1 MTKKTTRNAQY
12 TEIKPVLFLAF
23 ELSTSEWKLGFSI
36 GFGQKPRRRSILAG
50 KVSVLQEEI
59 KAAKKRFQLPEDC
72 RVVSCYEA
80 GRDAFWLHRYLT
92 KSGIENIV
100 VDSSSIEVNRR
111 ARRAKSDGLDVG
123 KLLTMLMRHCQG
135 ERKVWSVVRV
145 PSPEEEDRRQL
156 HRELRATKK
165 EKTRATNR
173 IKGLLAS
180 QGVLLRGRM
189 DLSGKRLDAIRIW
202 DGSPLPPALK
212 SRLKRE
218 WEQVLL
224 VKQRIATLEAE
235 RRRALRESVAP
246 DIPKIKQLSA
256 LRGIGDGSS
265 WLFVREF
272 FGWRKFKN
280 RRQVG
285 GLSGLT
291 PTPFQ
296 SGETTREQGVNKA
309 GNCHV
314 RGNAV
319 ELAWSWVRYQPKSKL
334 TLWFMKRFANAGKR
348 ARKVGIVALARRL
361 LIDLWRFLEYGVLP
375 EGAILKAQAPAL

>member
-1 MTKKTTRNAQY
+1 MTKRTTRNEQY
-12 TEIKPVLFLAF
+12 IGNEPVLFLAI
-23 ELSTSEWKLGFSI
+23 ERSTSEWKLGFST
-36 GFGQKPRRRSILAG
+36 GFGQKPRRRSMLAG
-50 KVSVLQEEI
+50 KVAVLQAEI
-59 KAAKKRFQLPEDC
+59 VAAKKRFQLPADC

-92 KSGIENIV
+92 KSEIENIV

-123 KLLTMLMRHCQG
+123 KLLTMLMRHDQG

-156 HRELRATKK
+156 HRELRAIKK
-165 EKTRATNR
+165 EKTRTTNR

-180 QGVLLRGRM
+180 QGVLVRGRM
-189 DLSGKRLDAIRIW
+189 DLSGKRLDAIRLW
-202 DGSPLPPALK
+202 DGSPLPPGLK

-224 VKQRIATLEAE
+224 LKQRIATLVAE
-235 RRRALRESVAP
+235 QRRALRESVEP
-246 DIPKIKQLSA
+246 DIQKIKQLST
-256 LRGIGDGSS
+256 LRGIGGGSS
-265 WLFVREF
+265 WTFVREF
-272 FGWRKFKN
+272 FGWREFKN

-296 SGETTREQGVNKA
+296 SGETNREQGIIKA
-309 GNCHV
+309 GNRHV
-314 RGNAV
+314 RANAV

-334 TLWFMKRFANAGKR
+334 TLWFMERFADAGSR

-361 LIDLWRFLEYGVLP
+361 LVDLWRFLEYGVLP
-375 EGAILKAQAPAL
+375 EGAVLKTQASTL